1 MARAKIS
8 HYGGKIIKGR
18 AGAKAE
24 GYMTIR
30 NLWHRRQDRAYGFR
44 SPQKLPKGRVL
55 VHNHFKH
62 TVDMPDD
69 LNGFRCW
76 TQDMDNREELVRCGC
91 GWQGV
96 EHYRVRGLGDDK
108 SYTWE
113 EIMRA
118 AYDGDDAA

>member
-30 NLWHRRQDRAYGFR
+30 NLWHRRQDRAYAW
-44 SPQKLPKGRVL
+44 
-55 VHNHFKH
+55 H
-62 TVDMPDD
+62 
-69 LNGFRCW
+69 
-76 TQDMDNREELVRCGC
+76 
-91 GWQGV
+91 GV